1 MLPDAVRLLCLRQ
14 CSLCSFELG
23 GSLPLVLCS
32 WATQLVEATAGESF
46 GRAPEC
52 CCGCISINSMGFAK
66 KEAQLYVVRPLEAS
80 VMAHVG
86 RSLSVA

>member
-1 MLPDAVRLLCLRQ
+1 
-14 CSLCSFELG
+14 
-23 GSLPLVLCS
+23 
-32 WATQLVEATAGESF
+32 LVEATAGESF